1 MLHLPPPLDGFT
13 SRYEARIHPS
23 CEEAG
28 NGLESFRPVS
38 GIAGGYWNF
47 ETLVTGTARTWW
59 IRRRSSLTR
68 HQRLR
73 YRKRGG
79 WEERPRKEGWQEE
92 GEDVRTKVQWE
103 GKEEGKKGG
112 GHHKKKSSQSKAAC
126 LANCQP
132 AGTSSGIT
140 SNQIF
145 SGGVPPASGSCTL
158 GTSTGCLVGSTCV
171 LDVAGTQICVSS
183 DQIRT
188 CTTSA
193 ECPTGFCASVGIC
206 LPCSTLGTSICGQG
220 ASQTCC
226 AVGAQC
232 HPTLNICLA

>member
-1 MLHLPPPLDGFT
+1 MDSNRFDRLAVLLADTGTSRRSLLGRLAPGGFAAALASLGISGFT
-13 SRYEARIHPS
+13 AEDA
-23 CEEAG
+23 EAG
-28 NGLESFRPVS
+28 KK
-38 GIAGGYWNF
+38 GG
-47 ETLVTGTARTWW
+47 G
-59 IRRRSSLTR
+59 
-68 HQRLR
+68 
-73 YRKRGG
+73 KRGG
-79 WEERPRKEGWQEE
+79 KKKPKSCEQKCN
-92 GEDVRTKVQWE
+92 
-103 GKEEGKKGG
+103 GKGKKGG

-126 LANCQP
+126 LAKCQP

>member
-1 MLHLPPPLDGFT
+1 MWNRCCTYLRHWMVSHRATKRGSIRAARRQEMDSNRFDRLAVLLSDTGT
-13 SRYEARIHPS
+13 SRRSVLGRLAPS
-23 CEEAG
+23 GFAAALASLGISGFATENAEAG
-28 NGLESFRPVS
+28 KKGR
-38 GIAGGYWNF
+38 
-47 ETLVTGTARTWW
+47 
-59 IRRRSSLTR
+59 
-68 HQRLR
+68 
-73 YRKRGG
+73 
-79 WEERPRKEGWQEE
+79 
-92 GEDVRTKVQWE
+92 
-103 GKEEGKKGG
+103 GKKGG

-145 SGGVPPASGSCTL
+145 SGGVPPALGSCTL

-183 DQIRT
+183 DQIQI